1 MPANK
6 TDTVWF
12 AAAIKKHTHE
22 KKFDRKPRMIQRFN
36 HVFFLLLRIKRIFDR
51 FFDLGVPFDYYV
63 LWTHGQNKRKERAC
77 CKLHRVSMTL
87 FFGANE
93 LLVWFLIISNNQVRM
108 CCICWVPNISIHSNI
123 SPNQPELVMLS
134 IGPGIYQFIILNVFQ
149 IKKPTSKI
157 VSFSKIGKNLQMTI
171 ALCLCMQCTE
181 SGVVNFFITFC
192 ALRALGFAC
201 ANAQCDCRV
210 LLVLSHNPMS
220 TLDIFT

>member
-108 CCICWVPNISIHSNI
+108 CCICWAPNISIHSNI

-134 IGPGIYQFIILNVFQ
+134 IGPGIYQFIILNVLQ
-149 IKKPTSKI
+149 MKKKQRANRFIFEKWQEPANDHCI
-157 VSFSKIGKNLQMTI
+157 VSMYAMHRERCGKFFYYLLRT
-171 ALCLCMQCTE
+171 ACSWFCLCQCAV
-181 SGVVNFFITFC
+181 SGSFSSF
-192 ALRALGFAC
+192 
-201 ANAQCDCRV
+201 
-210 LLVLSHNPMS
+210 S
-220 TLDIFT
+220 

>member
-12 AAAIKKHTHE
+12 AVAIKKTHTHE
-22 KKFDRKPRMIQRFN
+22 KKFDRKPRMIQRFY

-108 CCICWVPNISIHSNI
+108 CCICWAPNTLIHSNI
-123 SPNQPELVMLS
+123 SPTSPSTVDWSGHLS
-134 IGPGIYQFIILNVFQ
+134 IYNFKCFANEKKHGANRFIFEKWQEPANDHC
-149 IKKPTSKI
+149 I
-157 VSFSKIGKNLQMTI
+157 VSMYTMHRERCGKNFYYLLRT
-171 ALCLCMQCTE
+171 ACSWFCLCQCAV
-181 SGVVNFFITFC
+181 SGSFSSF
-192 ALRALGFAC
+192 
-201 ANAQCDCRV
+201 
-210 LLVLSHNPMS
+210 S
-220 TLDIFT
+220 

>member
-12 AAAIKKHTHE
+12 AVAIKKTHTHE
-22 KKFDRKPRMIQRFN
+22 KKFDRKPRMIQRFY

-108 CCICWVPNISIHSNI
+108 CCICWAPNTLIHSNI
-123 SPNQPELVMLS
+123 SPTSPSTVDWSGHLS
-134 IGPGIYQFIILNVFQ
+134 IYNFKCFANE
-149 IKKPTSKI
+149 KKTTSK
-157 VSFSKIGKNLQMTI
+157 SFHFRKMARTCKWPLHCVYVYN
-171 ALCLCMQCTE
+171 AP
-181 SGVVNFFITFC
+181 
-192 ALRALGFAC
+192 RA
-201 ANAQCDCRV
+201 V
-210 LLVLSHNPMS
+210 W
-220 TLDIFT
+220 